1 MARPR
6 EFDEAAVLDA
16 AMECFWAKGYEA
28 TSVRDLT
35 ARTGLCGASLYNA
48 FGDKRLLYARALDR
62 YVEDSIGARIRRC
75 ERLAPLAAIETFFAE
90 ILERSLRDPARRG
103 CMLVNA
109 ALEAA
114 PPDAALRATVAG
126 TLVRIEDFFAG
137 CVRAGQADGTVAAS
151 APPEDVGRHLLAVLM
166 GTRVLARIRPEPALL
181 EGAVATALSVLRSG
195 AAGGGEARCPPDV

>member
-16 AMECFWAKGYEA
+16 AMECFWANGYEA

-62 YVEDSIGARIRRC
+62 YIEDSIGARIRRC
-75 ERLAPLAAIETFFAE
+75 EQLAPFAAIETFFAE
-90 ILERSLRDPARRG
+90 ILERSLRDPSHRG

-109 ALEAA
+109 AVEAA
-114 PPDAALRATVAG
+114 PPDGDLRAMVAG
-126 TLVRIEDFFAG
+126 ILVRIERFFAG
-137 CVRAGQADGTVAAS
+137 CVRAGQADGTIAVSAS
-151 APPEDVGRHLLAVLM
+151 PEDVGRHLLAVLM

-181 EGAVATALSVLRSG
+181 AGAVATALAILRPVRP
-195 AAGGGEARCPPDV
+195 AGGEAGRSPGV